1 MTTRII
7 AYAFLAL
14 FFALDFI
21 IRKGPVAKKLPLGV
35 AYSYRIQEEEKM
47 LVGVFGASY
56 TAYQR
61 VSWRLIPF
69 LW

>member
-21 IRKGPVAKKLPLGV
+21 IRKGPVAKKV
-35 AYSYRIQEEEKM
+35 AAGRD
-47 LVGVFGASY
+47 L
-56 TAYQR
+56 
-61 VSWRLIPF
+61 
-69 LW
+69 